1 MVQAI
6 ERYMKQAI
14 VDRNPSVSSAALVS
28 ALHIFQRGAI
38 EIVKRWVNEAQ
49 EAVSSDHFMVQYH
62 AIGLLYHIRKHD
74 RLAVTKMVTKLS
86 QSGLRSPFGYTLL
99 IRIACKVLENEERTS
114 STRLYDFLEICLREK
129 NEMVVYEA
137 ARAMV
142 NLKNITARE
151 IQPAVSV
158 LQIFLSS
165 PKAVTRFAAVKTLN
179 RISMIHPDVVTSCN
193 VDLENLISDNNRSI
207 ATLAITT
214 LLKTGNESSVDRL
227 MKQITSFMSE
237 ISDEFKTVVVE
248 AIHSVCVKFPRKHNV
263 LMTFLSNMLREE
275 GGFQYKQAI
284 VNTIITII
292 EENPDVKESGN
303 INGQ

>member
-1 MVQAI
+1 
-6 ERYMKQAI
+6 
-14 VDRNPSVSSAALVS
+14 
-28 ALHIFQRGAI
+28 
-38 EIVKRWVNEAQ
+38 
-49 EAVSSDHFMVQYH
+49 
-62 AIGLLYHIRKHD
+62 
-74 RLAVTKMVTKLS
+74 MVTKLS